1 MKKLLNH
8 HFGYGSLPRRPLL
21 PMSDEQFTSV
31 LSSEQFT
38 KLLELEESLKS
49 GER

>member
-21 PMSDEQFTSV
+21 PMSDEQFASV
-31 LSSEQFT
+31 LSSEYFNR
-38 KLLELEESLKS
+38 LLELEETLKS
-49 GER
+49 GGR